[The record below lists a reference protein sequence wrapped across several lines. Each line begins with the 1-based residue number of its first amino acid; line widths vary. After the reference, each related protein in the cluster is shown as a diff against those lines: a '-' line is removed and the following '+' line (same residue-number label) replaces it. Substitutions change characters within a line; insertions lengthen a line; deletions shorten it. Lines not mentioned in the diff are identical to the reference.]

1 VNLSNLGPLSLT
13 LLASMVVAIVLLAI
27 RVVVMQRVQQR
38 RQRENRQETERLKSL
53 VAAYRALAG
62 SFTPA
67 TAEHGAQIE
76 ETLAE
81 LVLFGSLPQV
91 ELAAACLTALQRGE
105 TPDCQPLVE
114 ELRADLRR
122 QLGLEPIPDAVR
134 IPRSGPGRAPGARAG
149 RAEGEGGGRGGGAG
163 GAGGAGGGGG
173 GGAGGGLAVGGVAV
187 GVVAADQAGG

>member
-1 VNLSNLGPLSLT
+1 
-13 LLASMVVAIVLLAI
+13 VVAIVLLAI

-67 TAEHGAQIE
+67 TAEHTPQIE

-81 LVLFGSLPQV
+81 LVLFGSLRQV
-91 ELAAACLTALQRGE
+91 ELAAACLAALQRGDS
-105 TPDCQPLVE
+105 PDCQLLVE

-122 QLGLEPIPDAVR
+122 QLGLDPIPPTLQ
-134 IPRSGPGRAPGARAG
+134 IPRSGPGRVGTG
-149 RAEGEGGGRGGGAG
+149 RGGRGDGEGGGRGGGGG
-163 GAGGAGGGGG
+163 GAGGGAAGGG
-173 GGAGGGLAVGGVAV
+173 GGAGGGLAAGGVAV

>member
-1 VNLSNLGPLSLT
+1 MNLASLGPLSLT
-13 LLASMVVAIVLLAI
+13 LMASMVVAIVLLAI

-81 LVLFGSLPQV
+81 LVLFGSLRQV
-91 ELAAACLTALQRGE
+91 ELAAACLAALQRGE
-105 TPDCQPLVE
+105 APDCQPLVE

-122 QLGLEPIPDAVR
+122 QLGLDPIPPSLA
-134 IPRSGPGRAPGARAG
+134 IPRSGPGRTSGG
-149 RAEGEGGGRGGGAG
+149 RGRGDGEGGGRGGGGGGGTAG
-163 GAGGAGGGGG
+163 GGGGG
-173 GGAGGGLAVGGVAV
+173 GGAGGLAAGGLAV
-187 GVVAADQAGG
+187 GVVAADQAGS